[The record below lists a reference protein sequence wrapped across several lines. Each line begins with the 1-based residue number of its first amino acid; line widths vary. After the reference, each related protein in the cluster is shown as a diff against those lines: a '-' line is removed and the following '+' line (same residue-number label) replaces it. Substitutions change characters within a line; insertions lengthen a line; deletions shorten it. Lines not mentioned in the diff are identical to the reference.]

1 MQRTSHEILSLAA
14 YLPFDV
20 LPEGVKQDIFAE
32 IRRGLL
38 KDFNFCDDN
47 TELYFLKSEG
57 ANYDYIVSVSTVFD
71 EDEPPEME
79 FVELGGLPENE
90 RSELDSLII
99 QRMQYALQHVNEI

>member
-1 MQRTSHEILSLAA
+1 MAA
-14 YLPFDV
+14 YLPFTV
-20 LPEGVKQDIFAE
+20 LPEGVTQDILKQ
-32 IRRGLL
+32 IKRGFL

-57 ANYDYIVSVSTVFD
+57 ASYDYIVSVSTVWS

-79 FVELGGLPENE
+79 FIELGGLTQDE

-99 QRMQYALQHVNEI
+99 QRMQYALQHISEI

>member
-1 MQRTSHEILSLAA
+1 MNRTKNDILSIGA
-14 YLPFDV
+14 YLPLSV
-20 LPEGVKQDIFAE
+20 LPEGVIYDIMAE
-32 IRRGLL
+32 LRRGFL
-38 KDFNFCDDN
+38 KDFHFDDDN

-99 QRMQYALQHVNEI
+99 QRMQYALQHVSEI